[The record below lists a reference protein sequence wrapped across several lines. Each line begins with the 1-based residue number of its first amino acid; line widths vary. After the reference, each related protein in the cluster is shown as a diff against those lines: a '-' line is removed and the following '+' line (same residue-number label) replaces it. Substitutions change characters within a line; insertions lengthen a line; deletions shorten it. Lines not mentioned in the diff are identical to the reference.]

1 MRIGIPREIKP
12 HEGRVALIPEAAGE
26 LVRAGNEVY
35 LQAGAGE
42 KSGYP
47 DSAYGAQGVRIMS
60 DAAALYGLLTLRVEV
75 FVVEQQCPYPELDG
89 YDLVDPADA
98 EFARQPV

>member
-1 MRIGIPREIKP
+1 MTKGAAMRIRIPNEIKP
-12 HEGRVALIPEAAGE
+12 LEGRVALIPEAAGE

-47 DSAYGAQGVRIMS
+47 DGAYTTHGVQTPP
-60 DAAALYGLLTLRVEV
+60 DAAAFYGRTQVIVKVKEPIAPEDELLRPGHML
-75 FVVEQQCPYPELDG
+75 FS
-89 YDLVDPADA
+89 
-98 EFARQPV
+98 